1 MFYID
6 LIVAPLLSSPSSL
19 LSQTLDPFSV
29 GSGGGPQYTV
39 AEHCGHGSGYLRRPD
54 DPNKNFVIIKVEK
67 YLPSEPHLMI
77 EWSEATAL
85 VSVSFS
91 IFMSV

>member
-1 MFYID
+1 MFVTYTD

-19 LSQTLDPFSV
+19 LSQTLDPFAA

-54 DPNKNFVIIKVEK
+54 IQNKTLE
-67 YLPSEPHLMI
+67 MI
-77 EWSEATAL
+77 R
-85 VSVSFS
+85 V
-91 IFMSV
+91 